1 MLDSID
7 MCALI
12 CKIPV
17 IPRRLP
23 RPDFLALLLL
33 RR

>member
-1 MLDSID
+1 MLDSLN

-23 RPDFLALLLL
+23 RPESLALLLL